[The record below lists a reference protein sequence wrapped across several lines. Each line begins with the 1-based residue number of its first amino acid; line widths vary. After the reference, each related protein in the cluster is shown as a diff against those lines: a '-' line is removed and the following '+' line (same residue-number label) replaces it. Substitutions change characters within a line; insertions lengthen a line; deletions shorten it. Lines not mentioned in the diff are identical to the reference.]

1 MKNCLVTGADGF
13 IGSHLTENLVKHGY
27 KVKALCQYNSFG
39 NRGWLEET
47 RSEIAEEIEFV
58 MGDVRD
64 SDQMM
69 NECKGVDHVF
79 HLAALI
85 AIPYSYEA
93 AQSYIDTNITGTHN
107 ILKACRANNVEKMI
121 HTSSS
126 ECYGTAKYV
135 PMDEDHPVCGQSP
148 YAATKIAADQLCIS
162 YNRSFKQN
170 VSIIRPFNT
179 YGPRQSGRAVIPTI
193 ICQALEGKK
202 EIELGSL
209 TPTRDFNYV
218 EDTCD
223 AFRNVALSEECEGK
237 IINAC
242 SSFEISIEETA
253 RLICD
258 IIDKD
263 IKILSK
269 SKRMRPEN
277 SEVNRL
283 YGENKLIKTLTGWSP
298 KYAGYEGFRRGLE
311 KTIEWFDTET
321 NRIGYKA
328 TLYNK

>member
-64 SDQMM
+64 SDQMI

-93 AQSYIDTNITGTHN
+93 AQSYIDTNISGTHN
-107 ILKACRANNVEKMI
+107 ILKACRVNNVEKMI
-121 HTSSS
+121 HTSTS

-170 VSIIRPFNT
+170 
-179 YGPRQSGRAVIPTI
+179 
-193 ICQALEGKK
+193 
-202 EIELGSL
+202 
-209 TPTRDFNYV
+209 
-218 EDTCD
+218 
-223 AFRNVALSEECEGK
+223 
-237 IINAC
+237 
-242 SSFEISIEETA
+242 IS
-253 RLICD
+253 
-258 IIDKD
+258 
-263 IKILSK
+263 
-269 SKRMRPEN
+269 
-277 SEVNRL
+277 
-283 YGENKLIKTLTGWSP
+283 YQ
-298 KYAGYEGFRRGLE
+298 
-311 KTIEWFDTET
+311 
-321 NRIGYKA
+321 
-328 TLYNK
+328 